1 MTSLSTEL
9 ELPAGDPLDLIEQIV
24 AAHEWPYDRQS
35 AGELTVFVAGNWA
48 EYNLH
53 FAFNGPRSAT
63 DFGGLQMVCAF
74 DWRLPP
80 GTLKPT
86 YELLSKINGQ
96 LWLGHFDLVEDE
108 ALLMYRH
115 SVLKTE
121 GQTATLAECENLIE
135 IAITECERFFPAFN
149 FVVWG
154 GKTPDQAIEM
164 AMFDTV
170 GEA

>member
-1 MTSLSTEL
+1 MTYLSAER

-53 FAFNGPRSAT
+53 FAWNGPRSAS
-63 DFGGLQMVCAF
+63 DFGGLQLVCAF
-74 DWRLPP
+74 DVRIPK
-80 GTLKPT
+80 GSHTPT

-96 LWLGHFDLVEDE
+96 MWLGHFDLVEDE
-108 ALLMYRH
+108 GLLMYRH
-115 SVLKTE
+115 GVLMCE
-121 GQTATLAECENLIE
+121 GQTVTSTECENLIE
-135 IAITECERFFPAFN
+135 IAITECERFFPAFQ

-154 GKTPDQAIEM
+154 GKKPDEALDM
-164 AMFDTV
+164 ALLETV